1 MTTWM
6 WILIFFIICQ
16 RLVELLIA
24 KSNEKWMKDRGGI
37 EKGEEHYKWFI
48 YLHCLFFLS
57 VMVEVMINGKPNH
70 QLNYAFFFIFIAAQ
84 LCRIWCIYT
93 LGRFWNTK
101 IIVLPRVALIKKGPY
116 KYVKHPNYIIV
127 AVELFIIPM
136 LFGAYIS
143 AFIFPVLHILL
154 LKIRIPSEEKALAK
168 ATLSKP

>member
-1 MTTWM
+1 M

-16 RLVELLIA
+16 RLVELVIA
-24 KSNEKWMKDRGGI
+24 KRNERWMKARGGI
-37 EKGEEHYKWFI
+37 EKGEAHYKWFI
-48 YLHCLFFLS
+48 YLHILFFLS
-57 VMVEVMINGKPNH
+57 ILIEVLIQDRSYH
-70 QLNYAFFFIFIAAQ
+70 QLNYLFFFIFVLAQ
-84 LCRIWCIYT
+84 LGRIWCIHT

-116 KYVKHPNYIIV
+116 KYVKHPNYVIV

-136 LFGAYIS
+136 LFGAYLS
-143 AFIFPVLHILL
+143 AVTFPLLHILL